1 MSERAE
7 LPLFPLKM
15 VLFPTCRVPLHIF
28 EDRYKLM
35 VNECREND
43 SEFALVSG
51 TDDLFQQ
58 VGCAAR
64 VVDVVKQYD
73 DGRMNIIVEG
83 TRRVQVIDRVDRHAY
98 ISGTVEPVEDEPDGA
113 DESLVN
119 RVRRLYDDAIKLS
132 FGWLRPSDHSDLD
145 PASLSYTIAAGLNMD
160 LTDQQDILEI
170 RSVSDRLRRVEGLL
184 GRAVDGIREV
194 KRRTGGNGH
203 L

>member
-15 VLFPTCRVPLHIF
+15 VLFPMCRVPLHIF
-28 EDRYKLM
+28 EERYKLM

-43 SEFALVSG
+43 SEFVIVSG

-64 VVDVVKQYD
+64 VVDVVKRYD
-73 DGRMNIIVEG
+73 DGRMNVIVEG

-98 ISGTVEPVEDEPDGA
+98 ISGTVEPVEDEPEGA
-113 DESLVN
+113 EESLVN
-119 RVRRLYDDAIKLS
+119 RVRRLYDEAIKLS

-145 PASLSYTIAAGLNMD
+145 PAPLSYTIAAGLNMD